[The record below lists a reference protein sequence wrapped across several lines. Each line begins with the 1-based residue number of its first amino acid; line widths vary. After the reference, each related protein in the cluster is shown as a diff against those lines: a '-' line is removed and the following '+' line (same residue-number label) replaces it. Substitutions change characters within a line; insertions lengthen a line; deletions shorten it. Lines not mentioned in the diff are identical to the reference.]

1 MRPRYAFLL
10 LPLTF
15 TMALGCRTKDVP
27 PDVSDL
33 LADLQGADAERRGR
47 ASLELIRM
55 GEPAAP
61 LLAGLLASEDPEL
74 RARAATTLW
83 GMGEKGRAAVPAL
96 AAALSDPDP
105 ELRISVAMAL
115 GNMGPAAAEAVP
127 ALTNLLYDP
136 NRSVKQAA
144 VKALGAIGPPARS
157 ALPVLNRILRR
168 SSWPEAEEAVL
179 KIRGA
184 AGKASEQEP
193 PTSATG

>member
-1 MRPRYAFLL
+1 MRRSLALL
-10 LPLTF
+10 LSILTVGV
-15 TMALGCRTKDVP
+15 ACRSREVP
-27 PDVSDL
+27 PNVSNL
-33 LADLQGADAERRGR
+33 MADLQGADAERRGR

-115 GNMGPAAAEAVP
+115 GNMGQAAAEAVP

-184 AGKASEQEP
+184 TGKASEQEP
-193 PTSATG
+193 PTSANG